1 MTTPRPTSTLTDPP
15 RGCGPAWERPGARPA
30 VKLALFDLDHT
41 LLSGDSDVLWCE
53 FLMQQGV
60 LDRAEFEPRN
70 ADMARRYADASVTV
84 QDFCDFYV
92 GTLAGRSPAQW
103 QPLCDQFLNE
113 VVAPRIPASAHALVD
128 QHRQQGHTLVLTT
141 ATNRV
146 ITGMTAKFLGFDNL
160 IATEVALDGGVCT
173 GRTSGTLN
181 MREGKVTRLR
191 GWLAERNLPPALLA
205 EAVFYS
211 DSSNDLPLLSAVG
224 EPIPVD
230 PDTGL
235 LAHARAAGWRLLALA
250 R

>member
-1 MTTPRPTSTLTDPP
+1 
-15 RGCGPAWERPGARPA
+15 

-92 GTLAGRSPAQW
+92 GTLAGRSLAQW
-103 QPLCDQFLNE
+103 QPLCDQF
-113 VVAPRIPASAHALVD
+113 
-128 QHRQQGHTLVLTT
+128 LTT